1 MGNAS
6 QQSKQKQQI
15 SKKQSQGI
23 KKAVN
28 IRQSGV
34 DPTTNENRVY
44 LGVQQ
49 AEIFKQL
56 IQASNDAQAQLNF
69 ALTTAGFSNDVIV
82 GGDLDSDSPYFII
95 KQESKQ

>member
-1 MGNAS
+1 
-6 QQSKQKQQI
+6 
-15 SKKQSQGI
+15 
-23 KKAVN
+23 
-28 IRQSGV
+28 
-34 DPTTNENRVY
+34 VY